1 MKAIIDPYMYVRCWV
16 PRPSL
21 STILSELKFSE
32 FKRRGYR
39 DGLIGEEIR

>member
-21 STILSELKFSE
+21 STILSE

-39 DGLIGEEIR
+39 DGLIAEEIR